1 MADTHLQSM
10 PRRPAPLTHRLPL
23 AIAQSATRH
32 PRAPR
37 SLLRAVRARRAP
49 SASTPIR
56 APQKG
61 HPNRSPTSL
70 KSMQCN
76 IGGRARNF
84 DVMATAFGGSLFCS
98 GTRPECEPRQHRA
111 NRRGHGRG
119 GNDSRDCVRKADCPP
134 HLAVPPAPLRLRQR
148 KTERPHAAPHCHARH
163 LLHRQTRR
171 QHRPTSARRPSYS
184 PREKLDPERKGQMA
198 CNKIGKPM
206 RALRG
211 QAGVLT
217 FGRRE
222 IGDGLGHGLATPAGE
237 TVRTSR
243 GECGG
248 WITDAPNIPETYFCT
263 SLSVFLFCAKP
274 FASV

>member
-1 MADTHLQSM
+1 MKSPPASEGNGG
-10 PRRPAPLTHRLPL
+10 RARP
-23 AIAQSATRH
+23 QG

-37 SLLRAVRARRAP
+37 SLLRAARARR
-49 SASTPIR
+49 ASTPIR

-70 KSMQCN
+70 KLMQCD

-84 DVMATAFGGSLFCS
+84 DVIATAFGGSLFCL
-98 GTRPECEPRQHRA
+98 GTRPEREPRQHRA

-148 KTERPHAAPHCHARH
+148 KTERLHAAPHCHARH
-163 LLHRQTRR
+163 LHRQT
-171 QHRPTSARRPSYS
+171 HPNPTTAPPYIGAAAFLFPPRKVGPRVEGPNGMQQNWQTNARPS
-184 PREKLDPERKGQMA
+184 R
-198 CNKIGKPM
+198 
-206 RALRG
+206 
-211 QAGVLT
+211 
-217 FGRRE
+217 

-237 TVRTSR
+237 TVRTSW
-243 GECGG
+243 GECGD
-248 WITDAPNIPETYFCT
+248 WITGAPNIPETYFCT